1 LGHIFPASGEA
12 VFCEGTEPAF
22 AAFRLVSSGPSAGP
36 WAAPVTEMR
45 VGLFCRFFG
54 PEDNAPAGLLQ
65 KVKAQG
71 QRGVNKFPEKLANLF
86 P

>member
-1 LGHIFPASGEA
+1 
-12 VFCEGTEPAF
+12 
-22 AAFRLVSSGPSAGP
+22 
-36 WAAPVTEMR
+36 MR